1 MAKDLERRRT
11 GGGTLAKLDDALL
24 VVVGI
29 VAVLVVL
36 KIVGFIAGTI
46 FFFVKAAV
54 VVGLVYLVLRFL
66 LRGRGSGRGGA

>member
-1 MAKDLERRRT
+1 MAQDLEPRRR
-11 GGGTLAKLDDALL
+11 GGALQSLDNALL
-24 VVVGI
+24 VVVAV

-66 LRGRGSGRGGA
+66 LRGRGGRAS